1 MRLTLANWFDMSTQR
16 WIFYA
21 RFFHPLANIPGP
33 FWASISRYWLAY
45 QVSTGK
51 ADVIQRRLHER
62 YGTLVRVASD
72 EVSISDPTAVKTIYG
87 IKSGFTKTDFY
98 PPFAPGISAHGD
110 HFSQQDEGKHAARR
124 KFVNNVYSMS
134 SVLESEQYIDAC
146 TDVLL
151 DKMGKFA
158 KSNRVIDL
166 GEWIQWYT
174 FDVVGELFF
183 GQQFGFMR
191 DEHDFGNYIFSLD
204 TLLPTTALLCVLP
217 AFLRSLQG
225 PLGFSFSDLRKAIQ
239 GFDEIRNAGK
249 LWVTHRMQQMIDGEV
264 NRSDLLDKLFK
275 VRQSKQDFD
284 IPEIQNE
291 SCVAIFAGSD
301 TTAIAIRSILYH
313 LMKSPKAYNN
323 LIAEIDEAGSDGRLS
338 RPHIKYSEAIKLPY
352 LVACCKEGMRM
363 HPSVGLSLPRYV
375 PAGGRQIAG
384 HYFPAGT
391 KVGISAP
398 VLHANKEIFG
408 ADADVFNPDRWI
420 TSPEKIAEMDR
431 HMLHFG
437 AGSRTCIGK
446 NISLAEIHKMIP
458 QLLRSYRLELA
469 DSEKQWDTHNFWFNK
484 QTGIDVRI
492 TAR

>member
-21 RFFHPLANIPGP
+21 RFFHPLAKIPGP

-51 ADVIQRRLHER
+51 ADVIQRGLHGK
-62 YGTLVRVASD
+62 YGPVVRIASD
-72 EVSISDPTAVKTIYG
+72 EISISDPTAVKIIYG

-124 KFVNNVYSMS
+124 KFANNVYSMS
-134 SVLESEQYIDAC
+134 SVLESEEYIDAC

-151 DKMGKFA
+151 EKMGKSA
-158 KSNRVIDL
+158 KSNKVIDL
-166 GEWIQWYT
+166 GEWIQYT

-191 DEHDFGNYIFSLD
+191 DEHDFGNYILSLD

-217 AFLRSLQG
+217 VFIRSFEGLLAF
-225 PLGFSFSDLRKAIQ
+225 PFPNVHKAVQ
-239 GFDEIRNAGK
+239 GFDEIRRAGK
-249 LWVTHRMQQMIDGEV
+249 FWVTHRMQQMADREI
-264 NRSDLLDKLFK
+264 NRSDLLDKLDSTPVSSSTETK
-275 VRQSKQDFD
+275 RHS
-284 IPEIQNE
+284 
-291 SCVAIFAGSD
+291 FAGSD

-313 LMKSPKAYNN
+313 LMKSPNAYDK
-323 LIAEIDEAGSDGRLS
+323 LMADIDEANSDGRLS
-338 RPHIKYSEAIKLPY
+338 RPHVKYNEAIKLPY
-352 LVACCKEGMRM
+352 LVACCKKGMRM

-375 PAGGRQIAG
+375 PAGGREIAG

-398 VLHANKEIFG
+398 VPHANMEIFG
-408 ADADVFNPDRWI
+408 ADVDPREDRGNGYH
-420 TSPEKIAEMDR
+420 R
-431 HMLHFG
+431 LHFG
-437 AGSRTCIGK
+437 AGSRTGIGK
-446 NISLAEIHKMIP
+446 NISLAEIYKMIP

-469 DSEKQWDTHNFWFNK
+469 DSDKEWDTHNF
-484 QTGIDVRI
+484 
-492 TAR
+492 